1 MTELLSPAGGA
12 EALVAAVQ
20 NGADAVYMGFG
31 AFNARR
37 SARNFSDEEFRA
49 AVSYCHL
56 RGVKVYLTLNTL
68 LTDRE
73 LSALADIARQASD
86 YGVDAIL
93 VQDWGVLET
102 LKAVVPDIPLH
113 ASTQMSV
120 HTLSGVQEAAALGMD
135 RAVLARE
142 LSRSDIAEI
151 CSRSP
156 IEIETFAHGAL
167 CMCYSGQCEMSA
179 VIGGRSGNRGA
190 CAQPCRLPY
199 GWNGKADGYPLSLK
213 DANLADYMPDMQDMG
228 VACVKLEGR
237 MKRPEYVAAI
247 TRIYSRLLREH
258 RKATKDEQCELK
270 EAFSRDG
277 FTRDYYLGRRGKQM
291 FGVRPENARWPEEW
305 FSELRQ
311 GYEKENLR
319 LVGVRFDAVIKAD
332 APMTLT
338 AEDTD
343 GNIIKVSGTVPEAAR
358 FRAVTEQEVSDRL
371 RKTGGTAFAVA
382 DCAVMLDKGLSVS
395 ASALNALR
403 RDALEQLSALR
414 CAVPERRTFD
424 YVPPQRV
431 PNSTELPRFTVSLS
445 RAEQLTDALVSLEP
459 ALIYL
464 PLELIGQLDLAPYL
478 PHTKFVAVLPRIY
491 RTRDEETL
499 REMLVSAKE
508 KGVSGATVG
517 NLGHFA
523 LVRDLGLTMHGDY
536 SLNAYNSAALR
547 FFRERGL
554 DSACVSFELRNEQI
568 RDLSKALPCEAIV
581 YGRLPL
587 MITENCIISNEYGCR
602 YAKERCK
609 TAQTDSTCAGLPTL
623 TDRRGERFPVLRV
636 WGCRSEI
643 QNAKTLWLADRG
655 DYRRIGLTYARL
667 RFTTELPGECV
678 RVLKTYMGK
687 DNFVPDA
694 ITRGLFYRGVE

>member
-1 MTELLSPAGGA
+1 MTELLSPAGGK
-12 EALVAAVQ
+12 EALIAAVQ

-49 AVSYCHL
+49 AVAYCHL

-86 YGVDAIL
+86 CGVDAIL

-102 LKAVVPDIPLH
+102 LKTVVPDVPLH

-120 HTLSGVQEAAALGMD
+120 HTLSGVQEAAALGME

-151 CSRSP
+151 CAHSP
-156 IEIETFAHGAL
+156 IEIEVFAHGAL

-199 GWNGKADGYPLSLK
+199 GWSEKADSYPLSLK
-213 DANLADYMPDMQDMG
+213 DANLADFVPDIQDMG
-228 VACVKLEGR
+228 IACVKLEGR

-247 TRIYSRLLREH
+247 TRIYARLLREH
-258 RKATKDEQCELK
+258 RKATQDEQRELK

-277 FTRDYYLGRRGKQM
+277 FTQGYYLAKRGKQM

-319 LVGVRFDAVIKAD
+319 LVGVRFDAVVRSGI
-332 APMTLT
+332 PMTLT
-338 AEDTD
+338 AEDAD
-343 GNIIKVSGTVPEAAR
+343 GNRAEVSGAVPEAAR
-358 FRAVTEQEVSDRL
+358 CRAVTEQEVSDRL
-371 RKTGGTAFAVA
+371 RKTGGTAFTVT
-382 DCAVMLDKGLSVS
+382 DCAVTLDSGLAVS
-395 ASALNALR
+395 ASALNTLR
-403 RDALEQLSALR
+403 RDALERLTVLR

-424 YVPPQRV
+424 YVPPQRIA
-431 PNSTELPRFTVSLS
+431 NSAQPPRLNVSLS
-445 RAEQLTDALVSLEP
+445 RAEQLTDALVSLKP
-459 ALIYL
+459 AIIYL

-478 PHTKFVAVLPRIY
+478 TLTKFVAVLPRIY
-491 RTRDEETL
+491 RTSEEGAL
-499 REMLVSAKE
+499 RAMLVSAKE
-508 KGVSGATVG
+508 KGMSGATVG

-523 LVRDLGLTMHGDY
+523 LLRDLGLTMHGDY
-536 SLNAYNSAALR
+536 SLNVCNSVALR
-547 FFRERGL
+547 FLRERGL
-554 DSACVSFELRNEQI
+554 DSACISFELRNEQI

-587 MITENCIISNEYGCR
+587 MITENCIVSNEYGCR
-602 YAKERCK
+602 YAKEHCQ
-609 TAQTDSTCAGLPTL
+609 TAQTDSACAGCPAL
-623 TDRRGERFPVLRV
+623 TDRRGEQFPVLRV

-643 QNAKTLWLADRG
+643 QNAKTLWLADKD
-655 DYRRIGLTYARL
+655 DYRRIGLAYARL
-667 RFTTELPGECV
+667 RFTTESPDECV
-678 RVLKTYMGK
+678 RVLKAYMGQ
-687 DNFVPDA
+687 DDFAPTG